1 MKRIPGLCLFFIFQ
15 VMMLDASSLRTFSI
29 NNVDGL
35 SNSSVTC
42 IRQGSD
48 HRVWIGT
55 WDGLNVYDGRDI
67 RTYKYSPSDDNTIS
81 NNIIRNILEQRPG
94 IVWIAT
100 DNGINRIDTG
110 TGRIG
115 RLFGQDG
122 MNPAEEGA
130 FKIAEAAGNTVFCAV
145 NRYGLSYYDED
156 ASKMMPLNIPGADV
170 YEVKDICGSG
180 DCLWILDRT
189 GSLFKVALA
198 GGKEGVEVRKVETPA
213 SGERYS
219 GLFALKDHI
228 AAVDAGLNLWLF
240 DSSDGSLAGKIQ
252 AVNGGHSGTVTSV
265 AENDTSLFIAFSGGG
280 LGQYLYKTGELAEI
294 DEFSGKSVLS
304 VMSGTQNTLWLG
316 TDGEGVIVRYPWH
329 RNFNIVYGRNIS
341 QDMTRPVRCFFK
353 DGQGN
358 LWVGTKGSGIFCLDG
373 NYGFLRHISVSD
385 GLSDNSV
392 YCLAEGP
399 DDTILIGTDGK
410 GIDICN
416 PVSGEIYPLDISLME
431 KGGDVF
437 SSVYCLAY
445 DGRTRTLYAGTS
457 GYGLVQMVIE
467 NREGGRYQV
476 VEYVNYLNGNG
487 SGNSLGSN
495 IVYSILPDNDWNT
508 LWIGTRGGG
517 LARLDTDSRKI
528 KRFVHNP
535 KSDGSLSSN
544 DVLSLAM
551 DGNGTLWIG
560 TSYGLNEMTA
570 DGSGK
575 TYFQR
580 YDETGGLPNNT
591 IHGILPENDI
601 LWISSNNGICRF
613 SPGDIRATNY
623 TVRDGLQNNEFS
635 DGAYYKSPDGTFF
648 FGGIA
653 GFNWF
658 SPGSITWRSF
668 TPSISITDFR
678 ISNKSIGNL
687 SGLEDGIT
695 LGYDQRTFSISFV
708 ALDFINNLNCEYAY
722 MLDGFN
728 KEWVMA
734 GSSYNAVFADIPPG
748 KYTFRVKSTN
758 SDKIWCDNELSFP
771 IKIRYPWWLQW
782 WSCCIYVCL
791 MAALVFAVWRI
802 VRMKI
807 DLSRIILTERLEK
820 QKEKEIHEAKL
831 DFFTN
836 VAHEF
841 CTPLTLIYGP
851 CEKLLED
858 SRLDGKSAEYIKT
871 IRANAS
877 RMQGLIT
884 ELMDF
889 RKADTG
895 HIPVR
900 YERLDIPGL
909 LKGVAEN
916 FSEFGSDGGI
926 SLSLSV
932 DVPGPFV
939 SDRTCI
945 EKIFFNLVS
954 NAYKYTPEGGKISV
968 FARLSEDGS
977 LLFRTDNTG
986 KGIKPEDISMVFDR
1000 FRILDN
1006 FERQMSKGNMV
1017 RNGIGLAMTKDLVTL
1032 LGGEISVESELDGL
1046 TSFIISLPPGQA
1058 PEAVCPPGKSNENFE
1073 PQSDLQ
1079 QGGGAVD
1086 KPVLMIVDD
1095 EMQILDFIAGIF
1107 SDKYRI
1113 LSAKNGRDALELMRH
1128 HRPDIIL
1135 CDIVMPEMNGYE
1147 FVSEMKGNPYTAN
1160 IPIVFLTSKSAMD
1173 DHIQGYEQGVEAYIP
1188 KPFHPKHLQAVI
1200 DRIVRDRQSLK
1211 SYYNSPL
1218 AHSDLYEGTYVDE
1231 EDKHFMMAFTNMAE
1245 RSFSEETDLDAMAE
1259 AFAMSRIQ
1267 LHRKVKELTGTSPG
1281 EYVRSLKLKQ
1291 AAHLLRTTSLTVL
1304 EVMYRSGFNNKS
1316 YFYKEFQKKF
1326 GCAPKKF
1333 REGMRE
1339 TTG

>member
-15 VMMLDASSLRTFSI
+15 VMMLNASSLRTFSI
-29 NNVDGL
+29 NNADGL

-48 HRVWIGT
+48 NRVWIGT

-81 NNIIRNILEQRPG
+81 NNIIRNILEQHPG
-94 IVWIAT
+94 IIWIAT

-110 TGRIG
+110 TGHIC

-156 ASKMMPLNIPGADV
+156 ASKMIPLNIPGADV

-189 GSLFKVALA
+189 GSLFKVSLA
-198 GGKEGVEVRKVETPA
+198 GGNEGMEVRNVETPA
-213 SGERYS
+213 PGERYS
-219 GLFALKDHI
+219 GLFALKNHI
-228 AAVDAGLNLWLF
+228 AAVDAGLDLWLF
-240 DSSDGSLAGKIQ
+240 DSADGSLSGKIQ
-252 AVNGGHSGTVTSV
+252 AGNGKHSGTVTSV
-265 AENDTSLFIAFSGGG
+265 AENDTSLFIAFSGSG
-280 LGQYLYKTGELAEI
+280 LGQYLYKTGELTDM

-304 VMSGTQNTLWLG
+304 VMSGTQNTLWIG

-329 RNFNIVYGRNIS
+329 RNFNVVYGRNIS

-353 DGQGN
+353 DGHGN

-373 NYGFLRHISVSD
+373 NYGSRRHISVSD

-399 DDTILIGTDGK
+399 GNTMLIGTDGK
-410 GIDICN
+410 GIDICD
-416 PVSGEIYPLDISLME
+416 PLSGKIYPLDISLME

-457 GYGLVQMVIE
+457 GYGLVQMVLE
-467 NREGGRYQV
+467 SREDGRYKV
-476 VEYVNYLNGNG
+476 VEYGNYLNGNG
-487 SGNSLGSN
+487 SGKSLGSN

-517 LARLDTDSRKI
+517 LARLDTDSRQL

-535 KSDGSLSSN
+535 KSSGSLSSN
-544 DVLSLAM
+544 DILSLAA

-560 TSYGLNEMTA
+560 TSYGLNEMAA
-570 DGSGK
+570 DESGK
-575 TYFQR
+575 TYFRR
-580 YDETGGLPNNT
+580 YDETDGLPNNT

-668 TPSISITDFR
+668 TPSIRITDFR

-687 SGLEDGIT
+687 SGLEDGVI

-734 GSSYNAVFADIPPG
+734 GGSYNAVFADIPPG

-771 IKIRYPWWLQW
+771 VRIRYPWWLQW

-791 MAALVFAVWRI
+791 MAALVFTVWRI

-807 DLSRIILTERLEK
+807 DLSRIILLERMEK
-820 QKEKEIHEAKL
+820 QKDKEIHEAKL

-851 CEKLLED
+851 CEKLLENC
-858 SRLDGKSAEYIKT
+858 RLDETSENYIRT
-871 IRANAS
+871 IRANAT
-877 RMQGLIT
+877 RMQGLIA

-909 LKGVAEN
+909 LKGIAED
-916 FSEFGSDGGI
+916 FSEIGSTGGI
-926 SLSLSV
+926 SFSMTA
-932 DVPGPFV
+932 DVPEPFT
-939 SDRTCI
+939 SDRACL

-954 NAYKYTPEGGKISV
+954 NAWKYTPQGGTITV
-968 FARLSEDGS
+968 AARLAEDGS

-986 KGIKPEDISMVFDR
+986 KGIKQEDIPLVFDR

-1032 LGGEISVESELDGL
+1032 LHGEISVESEPDGL
-1046 TSFIISLPPGQA
+1046 TSFIVSIPPGQIEE
-1058 PEAVCPPGKSNENFE
+1058 EAGVREEKPGEETCHPPVSCER
-1073 PQSDLQ
+1073 
-1079 QGGGAVD
+1079 GGVED
-1086 KPVLMIVDD
+1086 RPVLMIVDD
-1095 EMQILDFIAGIF
+1095 ESQILDFIAGLF
-1107 SDKYRI
+1107 SDRYNI
-1113 LSAKNGRDALELMRH
+1113 LSARNGLEALETMKH
-1128 HRPDIIL
+1128 YRPDVIL
-1135 CDIVMPEMNGYE
+1135 CDIVMPEMDGYE
-1147 FVSEMKGNPYTAN
+1147 FVSELKGNPYTAN
-1160 IPIVFLTSKSAMD
+1160 IPVVFLTSKSAMD
-1173 DHIQGYEQGVEAYIP
+1173 DHIRGYELGVEAYVP
-1188 KPFHPKHLQAVI
+1188 KPFHPKHLQALI
-1200 DRIVRDRQSLK
+1200 DRIVLDRQSLK
-1211 SYYNSPL
+1211 KYYNSPL
-1218 AHSDLYEGTYVDE
+1218 SRSDLYEGTYIDE
-1231 EDKHFMMAFTNMAE
+1231 DDRNFLIDFTNMAE
-1245 RSFSEETDLDAMAE
+1245 NGFQNGETDLDAIAG

-1267 LHRKVKELTGTSPG
+1267 LYRKVRELTGVSPG
-1281 EYVRSLKLKQ
+1281 EYIRSLKLKR
-1291 AAHLLRTTSLTVL
+1291 AARLLCTTSLTVL
-1304 EVMYRSGFNNKS
+1304 EIMYRSGFNNKS
-1316 YFYKEFQKKF
+1316 WFFKEFRKEY
-1326 GCAPKKF
+1326 GCAPKKY
-1333 REGMRE
+1333 RE
-1339 TTG
+1339 TNAL